1 MQVEKVVDIYWKTL
15 CLQLRILNYKYCALK
30 KVLSMD
36 LMLCSY
42 YKNNKN
48 NNSNKNAPGY
58 FGDDN
63 TSITLT
69 AVFHKYMQMF
79 KLIKWHTL
87 SMCSFCIPII
97 PK

>member
-1 MQVEKVVDIYWKTL
+1 
-15 CLQLRILNYKYCALK
+15 
-30 KVLSMD
+30 MD

-48 NNSNKNAPGY
+48 NNSSKNAPGN

-79 KLIKWHTL
+79 KLIKWYTL
-87 SMCSFCIPII
+87 SMCSFCRPIM